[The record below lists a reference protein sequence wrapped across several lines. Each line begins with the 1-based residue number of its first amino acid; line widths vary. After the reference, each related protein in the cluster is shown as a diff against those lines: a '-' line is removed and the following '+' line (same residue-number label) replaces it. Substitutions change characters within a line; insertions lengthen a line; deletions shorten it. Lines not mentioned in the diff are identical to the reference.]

1 MSAYLWQLFPRLERS
16 AWLITRSHLMFDAHG
31 QIDYSIN
38 PLPWDFEL
46 FDAEKSQKLM
56 TRHDMV
62 GVWQDS
68 QIIMSDNCTNVDY
81 DGLSESQRGE
91 AVMVHGIVT
100 EALLDA
106 VNRLYAFGTVDDDK
120 LTTYMFERQTLH
132 SRQTGNLKP
141 HGLHLTKMHTERVL
155 EVGIPDNYWQQKNI
169 TYGIS
174 YLTLF

>member
-1 MSAYLWQLFPRLERS
+1 MEMSAYLWQLFPRLERS

-68 QIIMSDNCTNVDY
+68 QIIMSDNCY
-81 DGLSESQRGE
+81 ERGL
-91 AVMVHGIVT
+91 
-100 EALLDA
+100 
-106 VNRLYAFGTVDDDK
+106 
-120 LTTYMFERQTLH
+120 
-132 SRQTGNLKP
+132 
-141 HGLHLTKMHTERVL
+141 
-155 EVGIPDNYWQQKNI
+155 
-169 TYGIS
+169 
-174 YLTLF
+174 